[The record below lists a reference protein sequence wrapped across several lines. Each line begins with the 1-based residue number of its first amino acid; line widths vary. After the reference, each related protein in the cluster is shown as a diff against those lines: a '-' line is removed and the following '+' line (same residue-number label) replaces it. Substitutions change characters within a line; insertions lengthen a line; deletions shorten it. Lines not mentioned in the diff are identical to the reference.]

1 MCIITFKRLLFSM
14 KRGYE
19 DVFVFA
25 GMLFMSDYKF
35 NYFFSMERGYRSV
48 LGYGSQVKTVPGLSK
63 TNY

>member
-1 MCIITFKRLLFSM
+1 M

-48 LGYGSQVKTVPGLSK
+48 LGYGYICVGFVGMLF
-63 TNY
+63 